1 MNVLKA
7 EDSEHKEIFMW
18 TPSRES
24 IIWVCDI
31 NHPAY
36 TAQTPEMLLFLILR
50 STQSDCP
57 HLQSSR
63 NFTLIILVSISFYQ
77 DRLFSKIC
85 PYFQCFNCPFTE
97 THTHTPHTHVCAH
110 TLLSGSE
117 WEAEDYDIIQSY
129 NFQGTGHQAHNMT
142 LPWMCRPSLKVV
154 HFSLITF

>member
-97 THTHTPHTHVCAH
+97 THTHTPHTHTCVH
-110 TLLSGSE
+110 THYSVVVNEKQKIMIS
-117 WEAEDYDIIQSY
+117 YRVIISR
-129 NFQGTGHQAHNMT
+129 GPDTKHTIWLCLGCVD
-142 LPWMCRPSLKVV
+142 LV
-154 HFSLITF
+154 